1 MTSATDKA
9 RARWGSQ
16 RQHRS
21 KQRLRQDTL
30 DTLDALARLDDPTYR
45 DSLDRA
51 LGQDE
56 VDTIIRAG
64 KAMAQSL
71 R

>member
-1 MTSATDKA
+1 MMSATDKA

-21 KQRLRQDTL
+21 RQRLRQE
-30 DTLDALARLDDPTYR
+30 TLDALARLGDPTYR
-45 DSLDRA
+45 DELVRA

-56 VDTIIRAG
+56 VDKIIHAG
-64 KAMAQSL
+64 KAMAESL